1 MTSGLNS
8 GAWWQ
13 WRWHCETG
21 VIIRRCSSQTAEHCI
36 PRDSSSSSLLH
47 LTLFLLNTWL
57 GLGTTLGRLKE
68 RFIAEVMGGI
78 FIKYVTAYEED
89 LPAYLNF
96 LSILFCGIWGNEDLK
111 LPFKPCFIF
120 WKCCRPFPFC
130 IDSSVIIWLN
140 TASPWQ
146 DHVIYERSLIGYS
159 GWFVNCQQIRI
170 YTNHSSAE
178 LLVQPQ
184 YLTGDHQDL
193 SPDMLSDWCPLLSEL
208 RILFVA
214 GSNCSFY
221 REMWTLIRALTISSI
236 KSKSVKWII

>member
-1 MTSGLNS
+1 MTMTMTLWDRCRNPEMKLTNCWTSAFLGTVRHLHCFTWLCS
-8 GAWWQ
+8 CLTLGWGWARRLVG
-13 WRWHCETG
+13 WRK
-21 VIIRRCSSQTAEHCI
+21 
-36 PRDSSSSSLLH
+36 DSLLR
-47 LTLFLLNTWL
+47 WW
-57 GLGTTLGRLKE
+57 
-68 RFIAEVMGGI
+68 GGI

-140 TASPWQ
+140 TASPLQ
-146 DHVIYERSLIGYS
+146 DHVIYERSLISYS

>member
-1 MTSGLNS
+1 M
-8 GAWWQ
+8 
-13 WRWHCETG
+13 
-21 VIIRRCSSQTAEHCI
+21 
-36 PRDSSSSSLLH
+36 SSSGDVAHKLLNIAFLGTVRHLHCFTWLCSCLTLGWGWARRLVGWRKDSLLR
-47 LTLFLLNTWL
+47 WW
-57 GLGTTLGRLKE
+57 
-68 RFIAEVMGGI
+68 GGI

-111 LPFKPCFIF
+111 LPFKPCFII

-193 SPDMLSDWCPLLSEL
+193 TPDMLSDWCPLLSEL

-214 GSNCSFY
+214 GSNCSFH